1 MLVAADGCVDL
12 SCLSDLQQITGDNI
26 LVKCW
31 LRKKKK
37 KNTKISKRHKPTC
50 KERAREGVLLDD
62 GQEREGRRKR
72 QKRDAAVG
80 WRFVLQPVM
89 QDRGHC
95 MVLGIFGRKE
105 WSMLCLLRYVLLVVH
120 LWVLAI

>member
-1 MLVAADGCVDL
+1 MLA
-12 SCLSDLQQITGDNI
+12 
-26 LVKCW
+26 
-31 LRKKKK
+31 KKKEK

-72 QKRDAAVG
+72 QKGDAAVG

-105 WSMLCLLRYVLLVVH
+105 WSMLYLLRYVLLVVH
-120 LWVLAI
+120 LWVLAIWTMAGIETKKRVFNSKSRQFITR